1 MKMESSDKNLVDSS
15 TDTSGESETKGTVAY
30 DSYRKSVAAEKTA
43 RKRAQ
48 DLEAELESIRQKE
61 LEDKGNYQ
69 QLLEQY
75 KNKNQELE
83 LSLKKERETYAWN
96 TVTSAIRLEAQ
107 KAGCTS
113 PDKLIKLLDKSDF
126 EMLQSDNGTIKAD
139 SLGSLMDKARKENAF
154 LFSQGSVKF
163 NNVTPKSEIK
173 NETRKSPSEMSREEI
188 EKELLTRF
196 RK

>member
-1 MKMESSDKNLVDSS
+1 MESSDKNLVDSS

-83 LSLKKERETYAWN
+83 SSLKKERDTYAWN

-173 NETRKSPSEMSREEI
+173 SETKKSASEMSREEI

>member
-1 MKMESSDKNLVDSS
+1 MESSDKNLVDSS

-83 LSLKKERETYAWN
+83 SSLKKERDTYAWN

-173 NETRKSPSEMSREEI
+173 NETRKSASEMSREEI

>member
-173 NETRKSPSEMSREEI
+173 NETRKSASEMSREEI

>member
-173 NETRKSPSEMSREEI
+173 NETKKSASEMSREEI

>member
-1 MKMESSDKNLVDSS
+1 MESSDKNLVDSS

-173 NETRKSPSEMSREEI
+173 SETKKSASEMSREEI

>member
-1 MKMESSDKNLVDSS
+1 MESSDKNLVDSS

-75 KNKNQELE
+75 KSKNQELE
-83 LSLKKERETYAWN
+83 SSLKKERDTYAWN

-126 EMLQSDNGTIKAD
+126 EMLQTENGSINQK
-139 SLGSLMDKARKENAF
+139 SLESLIAKVRKENEQP
-154 LFSQGSVKF
+154 LFSMGSVKF

>member
-1 MKMESSDKNLVDSS
+1 MESSDKNLVDSS

-173 NETRKSPSEMSREEI
+173 NETRKSASEMSREEI